1 MASISVRTV
10 DPSSNSKQS
19 APFCCG
25 RGSICDFK
33 ANWTS
38 LFARDSGAIGVL
50 DGTRAVAVSWVLA
63 FHSVLFLPASL
74 AAKDTAAGRPRTDP
88 PAYVELT
95 NSWFMSPVIIGET
108 GVDMFFLLS
117 GFLIAYLLGREYR
130 RSGSIHYCRFLFR
143 RWLRIFP
150 AFITAILLYSVVTF
164 QACAHW

>member
-1 MASISVRTV
+1 MASRSLRP
-10 DPSSNSKQS
+10 DNSSSITKE
-19 APFCCG
+19 APPFCCG
-25 RGSICDFK
+25 RGSVCDCY
-33 ANWTS
+33 ANWKS

-63 FHSVLFLPASL
+63 FHSVLFLPAVLSSDQ
-74 AAKDTAAGRPRTDP
+74 AKANQPARLP
-88 PAYVELT
+88 PAYVQMT
-95 NSWFMSPVIIGET
+95 DSWFMAPVVIGET

-130 RSGSIHYCRFLFR
+130 RTGSINYFRFLFR

-150 AFITAILLYSVVTF
+150 AFITAILIYSPATF

>member
-1 MASISVRTV
+1 
-10 DPSSNSKQS
+10 
-19 APFCCG
+19 
-25 RGSICDFK
+25 
-33 ANWTS
+33 

-63 FHSVLFLPASL
+63 FHSVLFLPVSL
-74 AAKDTAAGRPRTDP
+74 ASGEAKAGRTYVVP
-88 PAYVELT
+88 PAYT
-95 NSWFMSPVIIGET
+95 QMTDSWFMAPVVIGET

-130 RSGSIHYCRFLFR
+130 RSGSINYCRFLFR

-150 AFITAILLYSVVTF
+150 AFITAIVIYSFATF